1 MTYPSFSSGEVL
13 TAADMNAVG
22 LWKVGETTFTNQAS
36 PIYNNIFT
44 TNYDVYRLVIRVGV
58 ASSGTNAYLRMRLVN
73 SGGTVQTTNY
83 VAKSLWSNTGVANTV
98 FADQDTSSIT
108 FPLGPIGNTDNP
120 GSMSVDIYNPFSS
133 GSFTLYNGNF
143 FGTQNG
149 VANYMGLFGG
159 AHQVVASYTG
169 LNFIATT
176 GNISGTVAVYGYR
189 KA

>member
-1 MTYPSFSSGEVL
+1 MTYPSFTSGEVL

-44 TNYDVYRLVIRVGV
+44 TNYDVYRLIIRIGV

-73 SGGTVQTTNY
+73 SGGTIQTTNY
-83 VAKSLWSNTGVANTV
+83 TAKSLWSNVGVANTL
-98 FADQDTSSIT
+98 FADYDSVSNAYS
-108 FPLGPIGNTDNP
+108 LGPIGNTDNP
-120 GSMSVDIYNPFSS
+120 GSMSVDIYNPFVST
-133 GSFTLYNGNF
+133 SFTLYNGNF

-149 VANYMGLFGG
+149 TANYMGLFGG
-159 AHQVVASYTG
+159 AHQTVASYTG
-169 LNFIATT
+169 LNFFANT
-176 GNISGTVAVYGYR
+176 GNITGTVAVYGYR

>member
-1 MTYPSFSSGEVL
+1 MTYPSFSAGDVL

-58 ASSGTNAYLRMRLVN
+58 ASSGTSAYLRMRVVN
-73 SGGTVQTTNY
+73 SGGTAQTINY
-83 VAKSLWSNTGVANTV
+83 TAKSMWSNVGLANAV
-98 FADQDTSSIT
+98 FADYDQASTGM
-108 FPLGPIGNTDNP
+108 PLGPIGNTDNP
-120 GSMSVDIYNPFSS
+120 GSMSVDIYNPFLST
-133 GSFTLYNGNF
+133 SFTLYNGNF

-149 VANYMGLFGG
+149 TANYMGLFGG
-159 AHQVVASYTG
+159 AHQTVASYTG
-169 LNFIATT
+169 LNFFANT
-176 GNISGTVAVYGYR
+176 GNITGTVAVYGYR